1 MVTCKRWRHLATTDR
16 AAYLYTMLYYFQ
28 ACRCFGTFILAACT
42 FLYANAQ
49 ESSTKEEIVPIVVP
63 SMEASSYE
71 DWISIELPLW
81 KGKAAFP
88 DTPYYSLKEIYTE
101 KGLVPEQYFK
111 WEDRN
116 QTLLLEV
123 SSYKLP
129 EKLTDKTEKKL
140 VDAVAQRFAIIHG
153 GYPELG
159 SGVTLSTG
167 IRSFDLDIRT
177 LKKQQFKAKIF
188 MQGEQ
193 VMIAS
198 VLIMQSNP
206 EVRLEAAHFLRSIN
220 FNPLPGEIQKDM
232 TPDKKGIF
240 AKPSKEEA
248 AWELLEVEQFS
259 IAFPKYPVGQHKL
272 VEDKDQSIRYYQW
285 HMADADN
292 GVSYILA
299 LTPVNTWD
307 KSWQKA
313 VESGVQATMQATSSY
328 LLQEKDLD
336 FFFHPGKEVLLKSKQ
351 QVFRVRYFC
360 DGQYL
365 YQLVISGLETDVYSP
380 SANRFMDGLV
390 WR

>member
-1 MVTCKRWRHLATTDR
+1 MLHNLQAGRWL
-16 AAYLYTMLYYFQ
+16 
-28 ACRCFGTFILAACT
+28 GTFVLAACT
-42 FLYANAQ
+42 FFSGNAQ
-49 ESSTKEEIVPIVVP
+49 ESSPKQEIVPIVLP
-63 SMEASSYE
+63 SFEQASYD

-81 KGKAAFP
+81 KGTAVFP
-88 DTPYYSLKEIYTE
+88 DTPYYSVKEIYTE

-116 QTLLLEV
+116 QTILLEV

-140 VDAVAQRFAIIHG
+140 LDAVAQRFAIIHG
-153 GYPELG
+153 GYPELS
-159 SGVTLSTG
+159 SGVTLTTG

-177 LKKQQFKAKIF
+177 LKKQQFRAKIF

-193 VMIAS
+193 VMIVS
-198 VLIMQSNP
+198 VLIMQSTP
-206 EVRLEAAHFLRSIN
+206 EVRLEAAHFLKSID
-220 FNPLPGEIQKDM
+220 FNPLPGEIQKDL

-240 AKPSKEEA
+240 AKPSKEETP
-248 AWELLEVEQFS
+248 WEVLEVEQFS

-272 VEDKDQSIRYYQW
+272 VSDKDQSVRYYQW

-292 GVSYILA
+292 GISYILA
-299 LTPVNTWD
+299 LTPVTSWD
-307 KSWQKA
+307 KDWRKA
-313 VESGVQATMQATSSY
+313 VENGVQATMQATGSY

-380 SANRFMDGLV
+380 SANKFMDGLV

>member
-1 MVTCKRWRHLATTDR
+1 M
-16 AAYLYTMLYYFQ
+16 YLYTMLHNLQ
-28 ACRCFGTFILAACT
+28 ATRWLGTFVLVACT
-42 FLYANAQ
+42 FSTGNAQ
-49 ESSTKEEIVPIVVP
+49 ESTPKQEIVPIVLP
-63 SMEASSYE
+63 SSDPTSY
-71 DWISIELPLW
+71 DNWISIELPLW
-81 KGKAAFP
+81 KGTAAFP
-88 DTPYYSLKEIYTE
+88 DTPYYSVKEIYTE

-111 WEDRN
+111 YEDRN
-116 QTLLLEV
+116 QTILLEV

-140 VDAVAQRFAIIHG
+140 LDGVAQRFAIIHG
-153 GYPELG
+153 GYPELS
-159 SGVTLSTG
+159 SGVTLTSG

-177 LKKQQFKAKIF
+177 LKKQQFRAKIF

-193 VMIAS
+193 VIIAS
-198 VLIMQSNP
+198 VLIMQSTP
-206 EVRLEAAHFLRSIN
+206 EVRLDAAHFLKSVD
-220 FNPLPGEIQKDM
+220 FNPLPGEIQKDI
-232 TPDKKGIF
+232 TADKKGIF

-248 AWELLEVEQFS
+248 PWEVLEVEQFS
-259 IAFPKYPVGQHKL
+259 IAFPKYPVGQHRL
-272 VEDKDQSIRYYQW
+272 VTDKDEAVRYYQW

-299 LTPVNTWD
+299 LTPVKTWEKD
-307 KSWQKA
+307 WRMA
-313 VESGVQATMQATSSY
+313 VQNGVQATMQATSSY

-336 FFFHPGKEVLLKSKQ
+336 FFFYPGKEVLLKSKQ

>member
-1 MVTCKRWRHLATTDR
+1 MLHNLQAGKWLGAFVLAS
-16 AAYLYTMLYYFQ
+16 
-28 ACRCFGTFILAACT
+28 CT
-42 FLYANAQ
+42 FFFGNAQ
-49 ESSTKEEIVPIVVP
+49 EPSSKQEIVPIVIP
-63 SMEASSYE
+63 SLEPGSYD

-81 KGKAAFP
+81 KGKAVFP
-88 DTPYYSLKEIYTE
+88 DTPFYSVKEIYTE

-140 VDAVAQRFAIIHG
+140 IDGVAQRFAIIHG
-153 GYPELG
+153 GYPELS
-159 SGVTLSTG
+159 SGITLSTG

-177 LKKQQFKAKIF
+177 LKKQQFRAKIF

-193 VMIAS
+193 VMIVS
-198 VLIMQSNP
+198 VLIMQSTP
-206 EVRLEAAHFLRSIN
+206 EVRLEAAHFLKSIS
-220 FNPLPGEIQKDM
+220 FNPLPGEIQKELV
-232 TPDKKGIF
+232 PDKKGLF
-240 AKPSKEEA
+240 AKPSKEDA
-248 AWELLEVEQFS
+248 PWEVLEVEQFS
-259 IAFPKYPVGQHKL
+259 LAFPKYPVGQHKL
-272 VEDKDQSIRYYQW
+272 VEDKDQAVRYYQW

-292 GVSYILA
+292 GISYILA
-299 LTPVNTWD
+299 LTPVKTWD
-307 KSWQKA
+307 KDWRKA
-313 VESGVQATMQATSSY
+313 VDSGVQATMEATSSY
-328 LLQEKDLD
+328 LLQEKELD